1 MIPNRKIPAVGKA
14 SYGRDFFV
22 KKQYRFTC
30 QTTPF
35 CLQKYNQY
43 FDYAI
48 MVSRRMLFSQHQIID
63 YENQ

>member
-1 MIPNRKIPAVGKA
+1 M
-14 SYGRDFFV
+14 
-22 KKQYRFTC
+22 FTC
-30 QTTPF
+30 QVTPF